1 MFSDFT
7 KLRHSR
13 ITRVW
18 RLRVFKQRRARRKTR
33 NSRRRTLYHPFKL
46 PIHYIDK
53 STVFDLSPV
62 VSSDLEL
69 VLDVETQKRLM
80 K

>member
-13 ITRVW
+13 ITRVR
-18 RLRVFKQRRARRKTR
+18 RLRVFKQRRARRKG
-33 NSRRRTLYHPFKL
+33 NSRRRTSIPKL

-53 STVFDLSPV
+53 SGVRPVARVFR
-62 VSSDLEL
+62 LEL
-69 VLDVETQKRLM
+69 VLDVGRRKG
-80 K
+80 